1 MSWVD
6 VGIVSVV
13 VCNLLLLGL
22 CTFMAWRMVGYVRD
36 SQADLG
42 ALSGSLKAHA
52 GRLNRSAD
60 DALSTFAD
68 LKRELARLADA
79 ARSGGSGRAAGRPQ
93 DPYQQWATR
102 DPKALNRLV
111 GRQGEMLS
119 EVASVDAAQ
128 FEQWRRGKQAELEQ
142 LLQQHGHVQ
151 AQFEQLQQEHDAAV
165 QRLREQELR
174 ARRAEQAAGEAAR
187 LQAELEAVRASLH
200 AAEARAFAAEQLAA
214 AAEDAGAAEHAD
226 APGDHHAERGDGDAP
241 AGPRVKELAGRL
253 AEAEADR
260 QRLRRQLQQLQ
271 DQLKRTLTEK
281 DFIEDRF
288 LAMDAERPVEA
299 ATA

>member
-6 VGIVSVV
+6 LGIVSVV

-79 ARSGGSGRAAGRPQ
+79 ARQGAAGGGRAGGRPS
-93 DPYQQWATR
+93 DPYQQWAAR

-119 EVASVDAAQ
+119 EVARVDAAQ

-151 AQFEQLQQEHDAAV
+151 AQFEQLQQAHDAAV

-174 ARRAEQAAGEAAR
+174 ARQAEQSAGEAAR
-187 LQAELEAVRASLH
+187 LQGELEAVRARLH

-214 AAEDAGAAEHAD
+214 AAEDAGAAEHQDGSGGEPA
-226 APGDHHAERGDGDAP
+226 AGDTAA
-241 AGPRVKELAGRL
+241 APRVKELAGRL

-271 DQLKRTLTEK
+271 DQHKRTLTEK

-288 LAMDAERPVEA
+288 LAMEAERPAEA
-299 ATA
+299 AAA